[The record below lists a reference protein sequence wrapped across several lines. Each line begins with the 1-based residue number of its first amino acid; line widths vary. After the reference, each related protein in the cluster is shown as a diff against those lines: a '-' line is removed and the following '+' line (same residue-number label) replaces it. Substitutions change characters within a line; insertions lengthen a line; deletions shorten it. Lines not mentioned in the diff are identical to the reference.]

1 MQKIK
6 REELNLHNK
15 KQYFFF
21 PDDILYI
28 EIWRYP
34 QGRTQGKDG
43 AKSSI
48 GTKVSREDKR
58 KALWGGR
65 PFTGE
70 YSRGT
75 DDGYSA

>member
-1 MQKIK
+1 LALSE
-6 REELNLHNK
+6 RK
-15 KQYFFF
+15 KT
-21 PDDILYI
+21 
-28 EIWRYP
+28 R
-34 QGRTQGKDG
+34 KDG

-48 GTKVSREDKR
+48 GTKEEASREDKR

-75 DDGYSA
+75 DYGYSA